1 MHERGAYVTTP
12 LRRHPLVGRL
22 RLQLESVCV
31 APRNRSSESVSYTHF
46 DLPVVCMIHTMK
58 SADLCKLL
66 EKAGWVLT
74 RTRGSHRQYTKD
86 GRTVTVPHP
95 KKDLGVGLVRAIRKQ
110 AGL

>member
-1 MHERGAYVTTP
+1 MRVAVLARTFHRTTLRGVEPYV
-12 LRRHPLVGRL
+12 GK
-22 RLQLESVCV
+22 C
-31 APRNRSSESVSYTHF
+31 VSYT
-46 DLPVVCMIHTMK
+46 LSPPAVCMLHTMK

-95 KKDLGVGLVRAIRKQ
+95 KKALGVGLVKAIRKH